1 MDDAPSIKTVAILL
15 LCAMLAESGIT
26 TRDAIN
32 NPCNG
37 ETFFNAEQKCVTSC
51 GPGNYGDVSSRKCEK
66 CAAECKTCHT
76 YKDQCT
82 SCPDST
88 YLLENRC
95 VEDCEDKLSQGP
107 LSKRARL
114 VGGTSVFE
122 GRLEVFHD
130 GQWGTV
136 CDDEWNIQNTRVVC
150 KELQLGDGTVSSV
163 PASEFNSDDL
173 PPLIHLDNVQCQG
186 EERNLEMC
194 QHNGWGKHDC
204 GHSEDVGIRCSG
216 PEVAWLCVD
225 SCADG
230 YFEKDGACQLCNSS
244 CKTCQGSADHCLLCD
259 EPYFLQG
266 DRCLTNCD
274 VGFYGHT
281 DSRECHQCSEN
292 CANCRDGITDD
303 ACTGCPEGLFLRDS
317 RCVSSCG
324 DLKTKHLP
332 IRLVGGTNPYE
343 GRVEVFIDGEWG
355 TVCDDSWDIND
366 VQVVC
371 RQLGFGH
378 ALNAVGYSGF
388 GPGSG
393 SILMDRIDCTGE
405 EAELL
410 HCAQATFGDNH
421 CFHLEDAGAICAG
434 TSLIGASGECTED
447 CGTGYYLEGQECKTC
462 DANCLECEG
471 RSSQCTMCKP
481 GRFLQ
486 GSSCILACEDGRFG
500 NTNSNRCEPCDADKC
515 ELCQNGDRN
524 DICSQC
530 AFSRYLLGDSCVVS
544 CPPGYFISADK
555 CVTKCEF
562 GHYGKNGQC
571 LPCSSCRTCE
581 AGSNEQVVCTSCPLG
596 KVLDMGQCVP
606 QCSSNKKA
614 VPMDITGELMAPDVT
629 TRLVGGRNH
638 LEGRLEV
645 FHRNEWGTV
654 CHDHWRPSASQIAC
668 KEMGFQNFEL
678 LLVVGRESGIEVA
691 NSTQMIWL
699 DNVLCPNSSKS
710 IAECSHLEWGNSNCD
725 HQKDVALK
733 CTGPGYRKCVNE
745 CPDGY
750 FRDGNQCVLCNA
762 NCESCGKENGQYV
775 CHSCRQDFRLLNQ
788 QCVLQCSE
796 SYLDKGDGHC
806 LECAAGCATCDGT
819 VDYCTSCREGLFL
832 KDGQCVA
839 DCGDQKKLQLTSR
852 VRLQEGTS
860 LSGRVEVK
868 NNEEWGTVCDD
879 NWSLEEAEVVC
890 RELGLGHAVEAH
902 PEAHFGEGTGP
913 ILLDNLQCNG
923 DEDTIFDCGH
933 SGIGNHD
940 CSNAEDAGV
949 TCSGPLNFNKCIPV
963 EQCRD
968 GFFVDGDNCSKCS
981 PSCKLCMEHADN
993 CIACEVG
1000 LYRSQGKC
1008 VRMCDK
1014 GYYGNDDN
1022 ECTPCSPQ
1030 CQDCEES
1037 AVQCTRCPGDSYL
1050 NVDTQTCQDSCNY
1063 FVSRV
1068 TANVRLVG
1076 GGGPLEG
1083 RVEVFH
1089 SDQWGTICDDGW
1101 DLEDA
1106 TVFCKM
1112 LGLGTA
1118 TQAMKRGAFGYGD
1131 GEIWLDELSCDGTE
1145 RDWKD
1150 CSMEIR
1156 EIGAHDCEHHEDA
1169 GVVCS
1174 GPDTARQC
1182 VQQCPEGYYD
1192 DSSQVCQQCSQQCKA
1207 CTENSEQCTSCPEG
1221 LYLKD
1226 NACSETCGSGY
1237 YGHFEGECRTCHES
1251 CEECFDGAENNKC
1264 KSCKE
1269 GYFLQDSTCVSTCPE
1284 DLKSV
1289 PDLIQE
1295 FGISADQV
1303 RLIGG
1308 NNDLEGIVQVKI
1320 DGQWGG
1326 ICGTNWDRMDATVV
1340 CRELG
1345 FGAAESIVKAS
1356 QFNIP
1361 ADYPTHLDRVQCKG
1375 FEYYLSQCNHESYDN
1390 LLAVERCDPNHFV
1403 DAAIRCSE
1411 SQFSISHYTD
1421 QRICRKVNNES
1432 CGINTCYPHV
1442 PCINIGDSNS
1452 ICMECPDG
1460 TFGDGISCLVAAT
1473 VLPEFK
1479 IKGQN
1484 KTVTAGSPI
1493 NLACVGEGSPA
1504 PEVTESS
1511 WSKNGSPLPTADL
1524 ESGRMRV
1531 LTHGSLFISQ
1541 ARLEDR
1547 GQYTCT
1553 LKNSVG
1559 LKSQLSSVTVE
1570 ELPSIVTVEPAT
1582 GQIRES
1588 VTLKC
1593 LPRGFPVPTIIWK
1606 RGEETLDVYGEKYS
1620 TQNSGRLLTISNISL
1635 SDEGTYTC
1643 ICRNKLGQ
1651 YTADIPVTV
1660 LEPPSFLIQPME
1672 QEVHEGDLVRLQCE
1686 AKGKPTPEVVWKKD
1700 GSTISYADSR
1710 YFLDGTA
1717 LTLISVEL
1725 QDMGK
1730 FSCVAINDVQV
1741 MESSANLLVIGPP
1754 HIRTAPSN
1762 KTKLSGETVDF
1773 ECDVIGSSNPTV
1785 SWKKDGVEVQPD
1797 DRHIMED
1804 GDLKITSL
1812 KPEDA
1817 GQYTCIAKNDQGS
1830 SQASASL
1837 DVNDSVIFGVE
1848 KHIGGSLKYI
1858 LPFFPVLLIIG
1869 VVVCLVWRR
1878 KRNSPGKAKYD
1889 PFGVRKSSM
1898 GTSFTPIYKVKPPN
1912 ANSEDGG
1919 KLDLKKE
1926 QDSMLEGILSNDA
1939 VDDHEKLVDDGQ

>member
-1 MDDAPSIKTVAILL
+1 MMSGNSFSRTVSYRGYRVRLIY
-15 LCAMLAESGIT
+15 ETYVQSGIT

-186 EERNLEMC
+186 ERETLKCANITAGANMTADTPKTLEFAVLDPKWRGSVWIPVPM
-194 QHNGWGKHDC
+194 
-204 GHSEDVGIRCSG
+204 GILRRM
-216 PEVAWLCVD
+216 EHA
-225 SCADG
+225 SCAIAAVRPAKEVQTTASFVMSLTSYKETDVSPIVMSVSTDTPIP
-230 YFEKDGACQLCNSS
+230 ENAASVQRIVQIAEMVSPMMPVPAARKDCSYV
-244 CKTCQGSADHCLLCD
+244 TV
-259 EPYFLQG
+259 
-266 DRCLTNCD
+266 D
-274 VGFYGHT
+274 V
-281 DSRECHQCSEN
+281 S
-292 CANCRDGITDD
+292 
-303 ACTGCPEGLFLRDS
+303 P
-317 RCVSSCG
+317 
-324 DLKTKHLP
+324 
-332 IRLVGGTNPYE
+332 
-343 GRVEVFIDGEWG
+343 RVEISRQNI
-355 TVCDDSWDIND
+355 CQYDSW
-366 VQVVC
+366 VV
-371 RQLGFGH
+371 
-378 ALNAVGYSGF
+378 
-388 GPGSG
+388 PT
-393 SILMDRIDCTGE
+393 LMKDELRIDCTGE

-668 KEMGFQNFEL
+668 KEMGF
-678 LLVVGRESGIEVA
+678 R
-691 NSTQMIWL
+691 
-699 DNVLCPNSSKS
+699 
-710 IAECSHLEWGNSNCD
+710 
-725 HQKDVALK
+725 
-733 CTGPGYRKCVNE
+733 PGYRQCVNE

-762 NCESCGKENGQYV
+762 NCESCGKENGRYV
-775 CHSCRQDFRLLNQ
+775 CYSCRQDFRLLNQ

-806 LECAAGCATCDGT
+806 LECAAGCATCD
-819 VDYCTSCREGLFL
+819 
-832 KDGQCVA
+832 DGQCVA

-1008 VRMCDK
+1008 VRMCDE

-1083 RVEVFH
+1083 RVE
-1089 SDQWGTICDDGW
+1089 
-1101 DLEDA
+1101 
-1106 TVFCKM
+1106 
-1112 LGLGTA
+1112 
-1118 TQAMKRGAFGYGD
+1118 AMKRGAFGYGD

-1182 VQQCPEGYYD
+1182 VQQCPEG
-1192 DSSQVCQQCSQQCKA
+1192 A
-1207 CTENSEQCTSCPEG
+1207 LPEG
-1221 LYLKD
+1221 QCVLG
-1226 NACSETCGSGY
+1226 NFGSGY
-1237 YGHFEGECRTCHES
+1237 YGHFE
-1251 CEECFDGAENNKC
+1251 
-1264 KSCKE
+1264 
-1269 GYFLQDSTCVSTCPE
+1269 DSTCVSTCPE

-1320 DGQWGG
+1320 DGNGVDMW
-1326 ICGTNWDRMDATVV
+1326 TNWDRMDAAVV

-1345 FGAAESIVKAS
+1345 FAAAESIVKAS
-1356 QFNIP
+1356 QFKFLPITLP
-1361 ADYPTHLDRVQCKG
+1361 LDG
-1375 FEYYLSQCNHESYDN
+1375 
-1390 LLAVERCDPNHFV
+1390 
-1403 DAAIRCSE
+1403 
-1411 SQFSISHYTD
+1411 ISHYTD

-1460 TFGDGISCLVAAT
+1460 TFGDGISCL
-1473 VLPEFK
+1473 
-1479 IKGQN
+1479 
-1484 KTVTAGSPI
+1484 
-1493 NLACVGEGSPA
+1493 
-1504 PEVTESS
+1504 
-1511 WSKNGSPLPTADL
+1511 
-1524 ESGRMRV
+1524 
-1531 LTHGSLFISQ
+1531 
-1541 ARLEDR
+1541 
-1547 GQYTCT
+1547 
-1553 LKNSVG
+1553 
-1559 LKSQLSSVTVE
+1559 

-1660 LEPPSFLIQPME
+1660 L
-1672 QEVHEGDLVRLQCE
+1672 
-1686 AKGKPTPEVVWKKD
+1686 GKA
-1700 GSTISYADSR
+1700 SISSYI
-1710 YFLDGTA
+1710 L
-1717 LTLISVEL
+1717 
-1725 QDMGK
+1725 
-1730 FSCVAINDVQV
+1730 
-1741 MESSANLLVIGPP
+1741 GPF
-1754 HIRTAPSN
+1754 
-1762 KTKLSGETVDF
+1762 LSGIQT
-1773 ECDVIGSSNPTV
+1773 
-1785 SWKKDGVEVQPD
+1785 
-1797 DRHIMED
+1797 
-1804 GDLKITSL
+1804 
-1812 KPEDA
+1812 
-1817 GQYTCIAKNDQGS
+1817 
-1830 SQASASL
+1830 
-1837 DVNDSVIFGVE
+1837 
-1848 KHIGGSLKYI
+1848 
-1858 LPFFPVLLIIG
+1858 
-1869 VVVCLVWRR
+1869 
-1878 KRNSPGKAKYD
+1878 
-1889 PFGVRKSSM
+1889 
-1898 GTSFTPIYKVKPPN
+1898 
-1912 ANSEDGG
+1912 
-1919 KLDLKKE
+1919 
-1926 QDSMLEGILSNDA
+1926 
-1939 VDDHEKLVDDGQ
+1939 